1 MVVKT
6 CFGYGVPTELNRFYG
21 KAKLE

>member
-21 KAKLE
+21 KTKLE